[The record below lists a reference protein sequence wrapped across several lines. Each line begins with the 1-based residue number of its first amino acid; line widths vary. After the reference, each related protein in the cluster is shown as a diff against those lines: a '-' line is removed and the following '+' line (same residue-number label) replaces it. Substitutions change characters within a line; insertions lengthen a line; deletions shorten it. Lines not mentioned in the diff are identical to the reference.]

1 MPIALTY
8 LDVDGG
14 YDYDLD
20 TLDDVQAGPT
30 REQVR
35 HLCIKTVSA
44 VPFIVRWYAR
54 STVGPSNSTAC
65 RYAPT

>member
-30 REQVR
+30 TEPIR
-35 HLCIKTVSA
+35 HYDVHPTFSRITTHPHHS
-44 VPFIVRWYAR
+44 R
-54 STVGPSNSTAC
+54 SITNSRLYWGDC
-65 RYAPT
+65 Y